1 MKSNI
6 SSKVVSFAELM
17 TFGGAKHLLIE
28 RYQRPYAWGVEEIE
42 ALFQDHFLEIPIRK
56 AAKIQTPDV
65 DFADPFVG
73 SIVLLPRNHDK
84 LGSCMEVIDGQ
95 QRMTT
100 LSLLLAMAYRKLVA
114 CDGEA
119 PDAVRA
125 VLFANDMCSV
135 TRLVPKEQDKKNYE
149 RSLSLGRTDKEIES
163 ETKELA
169 RQHKADNPQA
179 LSRASFSAHH
189 VISVCLDTYVRRCRS
204 YNIAQGEALLMLIDA
219 ILNGLRIVA
228 VSVDGY
234 SQGMSVFEALNARGQ
249 PLTVDQ
255 LFKNVLMLTFTEKVQ
270 HDVIDEAWEGDRL
283 SFESMVPESSH
294 RDKFLLH
301 YHRAFFGHVQKR
313 MLYASFKKIAQVV
326 KKGGGPQGLNSL
338 DEYLDHFLRNCR
350 FIARNH
356 PPTLKTLGAEVC
368 RPVLMA
374 VREKFGEGT
383 DSANDAIARVAF
395 VFEAEK
401 AWDV

>member
-1 MKSNI
+1 MLQNLARFC
-6 SSKVVSFAELM
+6 VRRRREM
-17 TFGGAKHLLIE
+17 
-28 RYQRPYAWGVEEIE
+28 
-42 ALFQDHFLEIPIRK
+42 
-56 AAKIQTPDV
+56 
-65 DFADPFVG
+65 VG
-73 SIVLLPRNHDK
+73 LWLVLLVV
-84 LGSCMEVIDGQ
+84 LGIAAGSMGGMSHVHAHSYPVYEGFRHIIDPYWYGE
-95 QRMTT
+95 
-100 LSLLLAMAYRKLVA
+100 SA
-114 CDGEA
+114 DGEA

-149 RSLSLGRTDKEIES
+149 RSLYLGRTDKEIES

-313 MLYASFKKIAQVV
+313 MLYASFKK
-326 KKGGGPQGLNSL
+326 K
-338 DEYLDHFLRNCR
+338 
-350 FIARNH
+350 
-356 PPTLKTLGAEVC
+356 
-368 RPVLMA
+368 
-374 VREKFGEGT
+374 
-383 DSANDAIARVAF
+383 
-395 VFEAEK
+395 
-401 AWDV
+401 